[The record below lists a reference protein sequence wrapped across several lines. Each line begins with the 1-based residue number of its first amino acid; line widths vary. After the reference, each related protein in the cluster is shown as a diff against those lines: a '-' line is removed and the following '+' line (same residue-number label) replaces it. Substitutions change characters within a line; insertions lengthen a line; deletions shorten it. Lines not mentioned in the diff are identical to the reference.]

1 MNKEIWKDVPFDDN
15 YKVSNYGKVYSK
27 RTKKILKGE
36 ITQKGYVRVKLSN
49 DKRYL
54 IHVIVAKTFIENILN
69 KPQVNHINGNKLDN
83 RTDNL
88 EWCSIS
94 ENNRHALATKLKVM
108 PKGKNV
114 YNSRQVLQFD
124 LNNNFIKE
132 WDCIIEA
139 QKELKAY
146 HISEVCRGI
155 RKQCGGFKFK
165 YKEVV
170 LNYET

>member
-54 IHVIVAKTFIENILN
+54 IHVIVAKAFIENILN
-69 KPQVNHINGNKLDN
+69 KPQVNHIDGNKQNN
-83 RTDNL
+83 RVDNL
-88 EWCSIS
+88 EWCTQS
-94 ENNRHALATKLKVM
+94 ENHKHALNTKLKIM
-108 PKGKNV
+108 PKGKEV
-114 YNSRQVLQFD
+114 YNAKTIIQYD
-124 LNNNFIKE
+124 LKGNFIEE
-132 WDCIIEA
+132 WDCMIEA
-139 QKELKAY
+139 QRKLKVY
-146 HISEVCRGI
+146 HISDVCRGV
-155 RKQCGGFKFK
+155 RKQCGGYVFK